1 MKTEVVDLLSD
12 SSDDDDD
19 DEVKVL
25 GKSTNKSKPMAETKK
40 SSAKSSVEDDE
51 VEVLG
56 STNKSKTKQT
66 KKPSPK
72 SSLAAAA
79 AIKRLEQQAHGI
91 EIGNNNAFGVNHQ
104 NHHGHYP
111 ETMLEEEEE
120 STLARRDPYG
130 PLADGESIVVSGSK
144 PSSRYTIKRTGAT
157 YYCTCPA
164 WKFQHTA
171 PAAGRTCKHIKAL
184 RSDYTD
190 NHVGNQVPAKKA
202 AKKRAT
208 AGGDTHSKKAKN
220 VVDKNEEMIEVTL
233 AEKWNPDKHDPTKW
247 LMSEKLDGMRC
258 VWDGRALWSRNGK
271 PIYAPQFFLQ
281 ALPRNV
287 CLDGEL
293 WLGRQQFQDL
303 MSVVN
308 GGAAGAG
315 WSRVQFAIFDAPHA
329 TGDFPT
335 RLAVIRAALRAAG
348 TPGGIAHLLEQ
359 TRCTGAAQVHAELDA
374 IIRQGGEGLMLRNP
388 KAAYS
393 AGRSKNLLKVK
404 RTLDA
409 EARVVG
415 HDEGKGKHQGR
426 LGALQCTMIP
436 EGKAFK
442 LGTGFT
448 DAQRENPPA
457 IGTIVTYKYQELTK
471 GGVPRFPVF
480 DRVRPEE

>member
-1 MKTEVVDLLSD
+1 VIIVVPLFALLYSIMKTEVVDLMSD
-12 SSDDDDD
+12 SSDDD
-19 DEVKVL
+19 VKVL
-25 GKSTNKSKPMAETKK
+25 GITHESKPMAV
-40 SSAKSSVEDDE
+40 KSSVEDDE

-56 STNKSKTKQT
+56 STNKSQTKTT
-66 KKPSPK
+66 KKPSAK

-79 AIKRLEQQAHGI
+79 AIQRLEQQAHGVEFGI
-91 EIGNNNAFGVNHQ
+91 NNAFGVNHQ
-104 NHHGHYP
+104 ISHGYNYP
-111 ETMLEEEEE
+111 ESMLEEE
-120 STLARRDPYG
+120 STLVARRDPYG
-130 PLADGESIVVSGSK
+130 PLADGESIIVSGSK

-164 WKFQHTA
+164 WKYQHKA

-190 NHVGNQVPAKKA
+190 NQVENQVPAKKV

-208 AGGDTHSKKAKN
+208 ASGDTHSKKAKN
-220 VVDKNEEMIEVTL
+220 VADKNEEMIEVTL
-233 AEKWNPDKHDPTKW
+233 AEKWNPDKNDPTQW

-329 TGDFPT
+329 AGDFPT
-335 RLAVIRAALRAAG
+335 RLAVIRDTLRAAG
-348 TPGGIAHLLEQ
+348 TPRGMAHLLEQ
-359 TRCTGAAQVHAELDA
+359 TRCTGGAAQVYAELDA

-393 AGRSKNLLKVK
+393 GGRSKNLLKVK

-426 LGALQCTMIP
+426 LGALKCTMIP
-436 EGKAFK
+436 QGKSFK

-471 GGVPRFPVF
+471 GGVPRFS
-480 DRVRPEE
+480 RL